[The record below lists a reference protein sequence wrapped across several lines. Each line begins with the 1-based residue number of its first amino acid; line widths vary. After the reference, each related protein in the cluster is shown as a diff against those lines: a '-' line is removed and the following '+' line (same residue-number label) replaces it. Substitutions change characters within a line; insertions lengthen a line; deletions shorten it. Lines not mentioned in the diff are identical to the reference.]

1 MKTARAKN
9 YTKAEVKILKDMTLS
24 DQQVADMVNRSRQAV
39 YCKRWTMKLYGKK
52 KRESKPL
59 IAHLVS
65 QEKPEM
71 KSNDSIQVKAVVE
84 HIMKSKQFKKLVVG
98 NITIDL
104 ENKVV
109 TVNI

>member
-1 MKTARAKN
+1 VKTARAKN

-24 DQQVADMVNRSRQAV
+24 DQQVAEMVNRSRQAV
-39 YCKRWTMKLYGKK
+39 YCKRWTMKLYGNKK
-52 KRESKPL
+52 SKSL
-59 IAHLVS
+59 VRHIVS
-65 QEKPEM
+65 QEKPEVQ
-71 KSNDSIQVKAVVE
+71 SNDSIQVKAVVE

>member
-1 MKTARAKN
+1 VKAVKH
-9 YTKAEVKILKDMTLS
+9 YTKAELKIIKDMTLS

-39 YCKRWTMKLYGKK
+39 YCKRWTMRLYGKK

-59 IAHLVS
+59 VAHLVS
-65 QEKPEM
+65 QEKPNM
-71 KSNDSIQVKAVVE
+71 KSNDSIQVKAVVD
-84 HIMKSKQFKKLVVG
+84 HIMKTKQFKKLVVG

>member
-24 DQQVADMVNRSRQAV
+24 DQQVAEMVNRSRQAV
-39 YCKRWTMKLYGKK
+39 YCKRWTMGFYKK
-52 KRESKPL
+52 KRVHRS
-59 IAHLVS
+59 IVDQLVH
-65 QEKPEM
+65 QEKPEVTP
-71 KSNDSIQVKAVVE
+71 NNSIQIKAVVD
-84 HIMKSKQFKKLVVG
+84 HIMKTKQFKKLVVG

-104 ENKVV
+104 ESKVV

>member
-1 MKTARAKN
+1 
-9 YTKAEVKILKDMTLS
+9 MTLS

-59 IAHLVS
+59 VAHLVS
-65 QEKPEM
+65 QPKAD
-71 KSNDSIQVKAVVE
+71 DSIQVKTVVD
-84 HIMKSKQFKKLVVG
+84 HIMRTKQFKKLVVG

-104 ENKVV
+104 ESKVV